1 MAPAKEAIAK
11 VAGRLERRLWVRAE
25 LILVVLVEGMRS
37 REEQV
42 LMPLDCRQ
50 PQAGTLHGWL
60 GL

>member
-11 VAGRLERRLWVRAE
+11 VAGRVERRLWGRAE
-25 LILVVLVEGMRS
+25 LMLVVLVEGL